1 MLQFGASAAESLHVR
16 EVPDCDHRFSG
27 ATNGRIL
34 SKAFL
39 WAFREDDTFPSDEGG
54 LDIYEE

>member
-1 MLQFGASAAESLHVR
+1 MAPCRYVLQFGASAAESPHVR

-39 WAFREDDTFPSDEGG
+39 
-54 LDIYEE
+54 